1 MTNKYK
7 NFNLIIFA
15 VILIPTLILC
25 SCKQNVSVPDNTLEI
40 NILCTG
46 FSQYDWTKNI
56 TNTVDAV
63 NVEMLQKHSVDV
75 HNYQPSADDI
85 IRISNCDII
94 ICTGGEADKPIFDIL
109 DSLGDKKPIVINMM
123 EELEQQLINVA
134 ENDSSHQHTEH
145 NFSYY
150 DEHIW
155 LSLKNADILCK
166 IISDKVVSIDPD
178 NIKTYKLNTDAY
190 LSKLSDL
197 DKKYEY
203 MVNKSTRREIVFADR
218 YPFAYLARD
227 YGLVCYCAFPGCS
240 AETDASFETILSLA
254 SKIDELDLTSV
265 MTIDGGILSI
275 DEAVISSSEKKG
287 IKTLSLNSLQSVSYD
302 EITEGL
308 SYLST
313 MEENFEIIKESL
325 N

>member
-1 MTNKYK
+1 MTKKYNMFK
-7 NFNLIIFA
+7 FIIFTI
-15 VILIPTLILC
+15 ILIPAFILC
-25 SCKQNVSVPDNTLEI
+25 SCKQNVSIPDNESDI
-40 NILCTG
+40 SILCTG

-56 TNTVDAV
+56 TNTVDTV
-63 NVEMLQKHSVDV
+63 NVEILQKHGIDI

-85 IRISNCDII
+85 IRISNCSII

-123 EELEQQLINVA
+123 GELEQQLINVA

-145 NFSYY
+145 DLSYY

-155 LSLKNADILCK
+155 LSIKNAGKLCK
-166 IISDKVVSIDPD
+166 IISDKIASIDPD
-178 NIKTYKLNTDAY
+178 NINIYKSNTDAY
-190 LSKLSDL
+190 LSRLSDI

-203 MVNKSTRREIVFADR
+203 MVNNSARREIVFADR

-227 YGLVCYCAFPGCS
+227 YEIVCYCAFPGCS

-254 SKIDELDLTSV
+254 SKIDELNLTTV
-265 MTIDGGILSI
+265 MTLDNGISNI
-275 DEAVISSSEKKG
+275 AKAVISNSKTKD

-302 EITEGL
+302 EIAAGL
-308 SYLST
+308 SYLSA
-313 MEENFEIIKESL
+313 MEDNFKIIKESL